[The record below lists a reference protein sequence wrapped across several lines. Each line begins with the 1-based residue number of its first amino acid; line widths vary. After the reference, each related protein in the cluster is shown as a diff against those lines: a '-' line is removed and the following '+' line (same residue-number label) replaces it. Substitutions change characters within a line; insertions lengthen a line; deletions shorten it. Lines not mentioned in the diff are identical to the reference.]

1 VNRRRVVGSALAL
14 AAAATIAA
22 TAFVSLGAQDP
33 DTGALDF
40 EATDV
45 TGVNWGRD
53 FHLAGDDGAPHELAE
68 FRGKVVAL
76 YFGYTRC
83 PDVCP
88 LTLAT
93 LAESVRLLGEDGKR
107 VQVIFVTVDPK
118 HDKPELLARYV
129 RSFHDGFLALYGDAA
144 ATARTAA
151 EFKVEGGEHHSTPV
165 FLFDPGGQLR
175 LVAHPEASAESIAHD
190 IRALL
195 VPHLSGRAQLA
206 GELAHVGESFEVAGK
221 RDDAFHRRVGQ
232 EARGGGAQL
241 LLDLAARQRIGRVA
255 LRRRAAV

>member
-1 VNRRRVVGSALAL
+1 VNLRRLVGSALAL
-14 AAAATIAA
+14 AAVVAIAA
-22 TAFVSLGAQDP
+22 AAFVSLAAQYP
-33 DTGALDF
+33 DTENADF

-53 FHLAGDDGAPHELAE
+53 FHLTGDDGAPHELAE

-118 HDKPELLARYV
+118 HDKPKVLAEYV
-129 RSFHDGFLALYGDAA
+129 RSFHQGFLALYGGAA
-144 ATARTAA
+144 ATARTTA

-165 FLFDPGGQLR
+165 FLFDPTGRLR
-175 LVAHPEASAESIAHD
+175 LVAHPEASAESIVHD

-195 VPHLSGRAQLA
+195 VPRPSRARA
-206 GELAHVGESFEVAGK
+206 T
-221 RDDAFHRRVGQ
+221 
-232 EARGGGAQL
+232 RG
-241 LLDLAARQRIGRVA
+241 
-255 LRRRAAV
+255 

>member
-1 VNRRRVVGSALAL
+1 VNLRRVVGSALAL
-14 AAAATIAA
+14 AALAAIVAA
-22 TAFVSLGAQDP
+22 AYFSVATEDIE
-33 DTGALDF
+33 F

-45 TGVNWGRD
+45 SGVTWGRD
-53 FHLAGDDGAPHELAE
+53 FHLSGDDGAPHELAE

-93 LAESVRLLGEDGKR
+93 LGESVRLLGEDGKR

-118 HDKPELLARYV
+118 HDKPKLLARYV
-129 RSFHDGFLALYGDAA
+129 RSFHDGFLGLYGDAA

-165 FLFDPGGQLR
+165 FLFDPGGRLR
-175 LVAHPEASAESIAHD
+175 LVAHPEASAESIAQD
-190 IRALL
+190 IRGLL
-195 VPHLSGRAQLA
+195 VPRPIRARA
-206 GELAHVGESFEVAGK
+206 T
-221 RDDAFHRRVGQ
+221 
-232 EARGGGAQL
+232 RG
-241 LLDLAARQRIGRVA
+241 
-255 LRRRAAV
+255 